1 MKKIKGRI
9 KKKKEKQKLTR
20 KQIIILIIVTIILG
34 ILCYFIST
42 EVTKSIIDHRTME
55 ERKKNEDYSDLTDL
69 DTIENI
75 DLNTFINNYNEVS
88 DEDINSSDIVD
99 NIININDIEIDFVI
113 NNNYLTIMSI
123 NFNKKNK
130 SNKEIISNMI
140 KANNMNID
148 DDSIDLIYDRVF
160 ETIGTTSDKT
170 SETSEFF
177 QYQGLEFSLKEYKDS
192 DYKYSFRIGRI
203 TDTEKEE

>member
-99 NIININDIEIDFVI
+99 NIININDTEIDLVI

-203 TDTEKEE
+203 TKNEKEE

>member
-1 MKKIKGRI
+1 MKKIKRRI

-99 NIININDIEIDFVI
+99 NIININDTEIDLVI

-140 KANNMNID
+140 KANNMNIN

-203 TDTEKEE
+203 TKNEKEE

>member
-99 NIININDIEIDFVI
+99 NIININDTEIDLVI

-130 SNKEIISNMI
+130 SNKEIISDMI

-203 TDTEKEE
+203 TKNEKEE

>member
-203 TDTEKEE
+203 TKNEKEE

>member
-99 NIININDIEIDFVI
+99 NIININDTEIDLVI

-203 TDTEKEE
+203 TEKNK